1 MKNFPLQINLPVSI
15 LREGKRFVA
24 YTTAL
29 DLSTSGANYKEVT
42 ARFHEAVEI
51 FFQEI
56 LHKGTLEEVLRNLG
70 WEKIRTGWM
79 PPVVIAHESQSI
91 RMSLKK

>member
-24 YTTAL
+24 YTPVL
-29 DLSTSGANYKEVT
+29 DLSTSGVNYKEVT

-56 LHKGTLEEVLRNLG
+56 LRKGTFREVLQGLG
-70 WEKIRTGWM
+70 WEKIRTGWI
-79 PPVVIAHESQSI
+79 PPVVIAHESQMI
-91 RMSLKK
+91 RVPLKK